1 MKHFTAT
8 EAKNRFGEVLDEAA
22 NEPVEIRKNGRPFR
36 VILDAAEFQRLVE
49 ASQAVDGTLQ
59 ASLDRSLKRWNKLYE
74 ALAR

>member
-8 EAKNRFGEVLDEAA
+8 EAKNRFGEVLDEAG

-36 VILDAAEFQRLVE
+36 VILDAAEFRRLVE
-49 ASQAVDGTLQ
+49 ASQVVDASLQ
-59 ASLDRSLKRWNKLYE
+59 NSLDRSLKRWNKLYE

>member
-8 EAKNRFGEVLDEAA
+8 EAKNRFGEVLDESGS
-22 NEPVEIRKNGRPFR
+22 EPVEIRKNGRPFR

-49 ASQAVDGTLQ
+49 AAQAVDAHLQ
-59 ASLDRSLKRWNKLYE
+59 ASLDRSLRRWDKLYE